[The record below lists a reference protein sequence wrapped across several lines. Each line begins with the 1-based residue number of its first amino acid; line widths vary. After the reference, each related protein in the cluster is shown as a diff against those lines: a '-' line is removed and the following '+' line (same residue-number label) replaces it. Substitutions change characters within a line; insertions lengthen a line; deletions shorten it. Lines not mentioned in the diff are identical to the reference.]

1 MGSVERYVNKTSLGF
16 AKVTR
21 MVIWGK
27 EKQKEEKLKRGREPV
42 SRNKPEG

>member
-27 EKQKEEKLKRGREPV
+27 RKA